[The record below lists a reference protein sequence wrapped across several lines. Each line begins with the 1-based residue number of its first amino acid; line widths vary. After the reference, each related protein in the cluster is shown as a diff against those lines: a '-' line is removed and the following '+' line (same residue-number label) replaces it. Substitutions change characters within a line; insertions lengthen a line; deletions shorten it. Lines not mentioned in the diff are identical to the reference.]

1 MPDLPSSLGHK
12 SLVPQSSR
20 CPNNQFRQVQDGMLN
35 FGSCK
40 LKPVRNLPTILFRI
54 WSYTRTVDVVG
65 PVQVPQFV
73 VRASDQ
79 ELRLDIMRAHQD
91 QSRKTTSE
99 LLLLANNA
107 TSDGGIKGQWL
118 ENGLGLTNLSTKCGK
133 PTVCTSQCT
142 TMWLMTQDCAVLNKS
157 HIFANVLSVSDGLAQ
172 LQVVA
177 HARALA
183 DSTYNF
189 TLFLPTPNNATNQT
203 VAQIEGI
210 FTVSGNPSCSPGSER
225 APLSFP
231 IGAKQCL
238 KCEPGLYNLGGDVCH
253 VIQHDAACCF
263 VISK

>member
-1 MPDLPSSLGHK
+1 MVSSASTSCRLAAIGCSLHLIGTCSQLGIIGWWQP
-12 SLVPQSSR
+12 LLGGIQ
-20 CPNNQFRQVQDGMLN
+20 L
-35 FGSCK
+35 
-40 LKPVRNLPTILFRI
+40 T
-54 WSYTRTVDVVG
+54 
-65 PVQVPQFV
+65 
-73 VRASDQ
+73 
-79 ELRLDIMRAHQD
+79 
-91 QSRKTTSE
+91 
-99 LLLLANNA
+99 LLL
-107 TSDGGIKGQWL
+107 
-118 ENGLGLTNLSTKCGK
+118 TKCDK
-133 PTVCTSQCT
+133 PNVCTSQCT
-142 TMWLMTQDCAVLNKS
+142 TMWLMTQDCAILNES

-203 VAQIEGI
+203 VAKIEGI

-253 VIQHDAACCF
+253 VILHAAPFCF
-263 VISK
+263 GMLMCMYVACIHRKCASASLRRCRTAYQGLTA